1 MFAFL
6 PSLLSWKLSSGARQT
21 RVFAG
26 IAVVPS
32 YPGLAQWRPDSLSF
46 APRQQSPVR
55 ECGLLSGYFAMTID
69 KSLLLLLI
77 AGLGGCAVIT
87 RHTLDQQ
94 YGPAEPQRFDVPLT
108 PTRGFSYRGDV
119 QPILERRCVVCHACY
134 DAPCQ
139 LKLGAWEGVARGA
152 SDELVYDGG
161 RLQEA
166 APSRLFVD
174 AGKASE
180 WRTQG
185 FSPVL
190 NERAQAPAANLAASV
205 LYRAL
210 QLKHS
215 HPLPETAVL
224 PPTFD
229 FSLDRA
235 QQCPRIEEYDSFA
248 AANPLWG
255 MPFGLPA
262 VSDGE
267 FATLRTW
274 LEQGAPFEGL
284 PPLPAAVER
293 QVAEWERFFN
303 GDSRKERLVSRY
315 IYEHLFLAHLYFDG
329 DPQRHFFRLVRSR
342 TPPGKPIDPIAS
354 RRPYDDPGGERFHYR
369 LEREKESIVD
379 KTHMPYAL
387 GAKRL
392 ARWREL
398 FLQPAYPVGELPP
411 YSLAAGAN
419 PFVTFRDLP
428 VRARYQFMLDEAE
441 FTIMGFIKGPVC
453 RGQVALNVIEDRFW
467 VFFLANDGSGQAA
480 DEFLE
485 RESRFLELHTAR
497 GSDAGI
503 IGPWREYAKKEERY
517 LQDKSAHLGALS
529 GQRGRPGMS
538 WIWDGD
544 GNNPNAAL
552 TVFRHFDS
560 ASVVT
565 GLVGDVP
572 KTGWVI
578 GYPLLERI
586 HYLLVAGFDVYGNVG
601 HQLLSRLYMDFMR
614 MEGESNFLD
623 FLPLAQRPAV
633 RDDWYRGAS
642 DDVKKYVYGSLAHF
656 DIETGIRF
664 RSGDARREFF
674 GLLQQRLAPVAD
686 RRYELAGLGDA
697 ALQADLELLAAVRG
711 AALSWMPELV
721 ILRIEDGVRA
731 PRYVTL
737 LRNTGHSNVS
747 SLLREGRELLPE
759 ENTLTVA
766 RGFVGAY
773 PNAIYR
779 VRRSQISELARAI
792 GQLGSAD
799 DYRALADRFA
809 VRRSDPAFWQYSD
822 ELQATHLQLAPVTAG
837 LLDYNRLENR

>member
-1 MFAFL
+1 
-6 PSLLSWKLSSGARQT
+6 
-21 RVFAG
+21 
-26 IAVVPS
+26 
-32 YPGLAQWRPDSLSF
+32 
-46 APRQQSPVR
+46 
-55 ECGLLSGYFAMTID
+55 MTIN
-69 KSLLLLLI
+69 KTPLLLLI
-77 AGLGGCAVIT
+77 AVLSGCAAIA

-94 YGPAEPQRFDVPLT
+94 YGAADPQRFDAP
-108 PTRGFSYRGDV
+108 PAAARGLSYRADV
-119 QPILERRCVVCHACY
+119 QPILDRRCVVCHACY

-174 AGKASE
+174 AGTASA
-180 WRTQG
+180 WRAQG
-185 FSPVL
+185 FFPVL
-190 NERAQAPAANLAASV
+190 NERQQTPAANLAASV
-205 LYRAL
+205 FYRAL

-215 HPLPETAVL
+215 HPLPATAVL
-224 PPTFD
+224 PQTFD

-235 QQCPRIEEYDSFA
+235 QQCPRIEDYDSFA
-248 AANPLWG
+248 ASNPLWG
-255 MPFGLPA
+255 MPFGLPGL
-262 VSDGE
+262 SDVE

-274 LEQGAPFEGL
+274 LQQGAPFDGL
-284 PPLPAAVER
+284 PPLPATVER
-293 QVAEWERFFN
+293 QVADWERFLN
-303 GDSRKERLVSRY
+303 GDSLKERLVSRY
-315 IYEHLFLAHLYFDG
+315 IYEHLFLAHLYFDT
-329 DPQRHFFRLVRSR
+329 DPQHHFFRLIRSR
-342 TPPGKPIDPIAS
+342 TPPGEPSAVIAS
-354 RRPYDDPGGERFHYR
+354 RRPYDDPGSERFYYR
-369 LEREKESIVD
+369 LERERESIVD

-387 GAKRL
+387 GEKRM

-398 FLQPAYPVGELPP
+398 FLQPAYRVDALPP

-419 PFVTFRDLP
+419 PFLTFRDLP
-428 VRARYQFMLDEAE
+428 VRARYQFLLDEAE

-485 RESRFLELHTAR
+485 RESRFLELPSAA

-503 IGPWREYAKKEERY
+503 LKPWREYAKKEQQY
-517 LQDKSAHLGALS
+517 LRDKSLYLS
-529 GQRGRPGMS
+529 SQAEQRGLPGLQL
-538 WIWDGD
+538 IWDGE
-544 GNNPNAAL
+544 GGNPNAAL

-560 ASVVT
+560 ASVVR
-565 GLVGDVP
+565 GLVGEPP
-572 KTGWVI
+572 KTAWVI

-614 MEGESNFLD
+614 MEAEFNFLG
-623 FLPLAQRPAV
+623 FLPREQRTAV
-633 RDDWYRGAS
+633 RDYWYRGAS
-642 DDVKKYVYGSLAHF
+642 DEVREHVYGTLAWL
-656 DIETGIRF
+656 DVDSGIRF
-664 RSGDARREFF
+664 RSGDSRLEFL
-674 GLLQQRLAPVAD
+674 GLLRQRLAPVAD
-686 RRYELAGLGDA
+686 RRYDLAGLGDA
-697 ALQADLELLAAVRG
+697 ALQADLAALAGLRG
-711 AALSWMPELV
+711 AALSWLPEVAL
-721 ILRIEDGVRA
+721 LRIDDGERA
-731 PRYVTL
+731 PLYVTL

-779 VRRSQISELARAI
+779 VPRRQVRDLARAI
-792 GQLGSAD
+792 GELASED

-809 VRRSDPAFWQYSD
+809 VRRTDTAFWHYSD
-822 ELQATHLQLAPVTAG
+822 ELQATHLRLAPVTAG

>member
-1 MFAFL
+1 M
-6 PSLLSWKLSSGARQT
+6 PVWQSE
-21 RVFAG
+21 
-26 IAVVPS
+26 P
-32 YPGLAQWRPDSLSF
+32 RPDHIT
-46 APRQQSPVR
+46 
-55 ECGLLSGYFAMTID
+55 MIINKT
-69 KSLLLLLI
+69 LLLLLI
-77 AGLGGCAVIT
+77 AVLSGCATIS
-87 RHTLDQQ
+87 RHNLDQR
-94 YGPAEPQRFDVPLT
+94 YGPAEPQRFDMPRA
-108 PTRGFSYRGDV
+108 PTGGLSYRADV
-119 QPILERRCVVCHACY
+119 QPIVERRCVVCHACY

-139 LKLGAWEGVARGA
+139 LKLGAWEGIARGA

-161 RLQEA
+161 RLSEA

-180 WRTQG
+180 WRQQG
-185 FSPVL
+185 FFPVL
-190 NERAQAPAANLAASV
+190 NERGQTPAANLAASV
-205 LYRAL
+205 FYRAL

-224 PPTFD
+224 PATFD

-235 QQCPRIEEYDSFA
+235 QQCPRIEEYDAFA
-248 AANPLWG
+248 TANPLWG
-255 MPFGLPA
+255 MPFGLPGL
-262 VSDGE
+262 SDAE
-267 FATLRTW
+267 FATLRNW
-274 LEQGAPFEGL
+274 LQQGAPLEAL

-303 GDSRKERLVSRY
+303 GGSRKERLVSRY
-315 IYEHLFLAHLYFDG
+315 IYEHLFLAHLYFDS
-329 DPQRHFFRLVRSR
+329 DPQHHFFRLVRSR
-342 TPPGKPIDPIAS
+342 TPPGQAIEPIAS
-354 RRPYDDPGGERFHYR
+354 RRPYDDPGGEDFHYR
-369 LEREKESIVD
+369 LERERESIVD

-387 GAKRL
+387 G
-392 ARWREL
+392 E
-398 FLQPAYPVGELPP
+398 
-411 YSLAAGAN
+411 
-419 PFVTFRDLP
+419 RDLP

-453 RGQVALNVIEDRFW
+453 RGQVALNVIQDRFW

-485 RESRFLELHTAR
+485 RESRFLELPTAK

-503 IGPWREYAKKEERY
+503 IGPWREYAKKEEKY
-517 LQDKSAHLGALS
+517 LQDKSAYLAS
-529 GQRGRPGMS
+529 RSSERGRPDLK

-544 GNNPNAAL
+544 GSNPNAAL

-560 ASVVT
+560 ATVVK
-565 GLVGDVP
+565 GLLGEVP

-601 HQLLSRLYMDFMR
+601 HQLLSRLYMDFLR
-614 MEGESNFLD
+614 MEGEFNFLS
-623 FLPLAQRPAV
+623 FLPSEQRLAV
-633 RDDWYRGAS
+633 RDYWYRGAS
-642 DDVKKYVYGSLAHF
+642 DEVREHVYGSLARF
-656 DIETGIRF
+656 DVDSGISF

-674 GLLQQRLAPVAD
+674 GMLQQRLAQVAD
-686 RRYELAGLGDA
+686 RRYELAGVGDA
-697 ALQADLELLAAVRG
+697 ALQADLALLAGVRG
-711 AALSWMPELV
+711 PALSWMPELV
-721 ILRIEDGVRA
+721 ILRIEDGA
-731 PRYVTL
+731 HAARYLTL

-759 ENTLTVA
+759 ENTLSVA

-779 VRRSQISELARAI
+779 VQRPQIPELAHAI
-792 GQLGSAD
+792 GQLGSED
-799 DYRALADRFA
+799 DYRVLADRFA

-822 ELQATHLQLAPVTAG
+822 ELQATHLDLAPLTAG

>member
-1 MFAFL
+1 MRACGKQVLSPVPSADHRPWGWRIGDWIRYPSFL
-6 PSLLSWKLSSGARQT
+6 ARS
-21 RVFAG
+21 RPFAG
-26 IAVVPS
+26 AACCPENVAMILVRNLLPLL
-32 YPGLAQWRPDSLSF
+32 LA
-46 APRQQSPVR
+46 
-55 ECGLLSGYFAMTID
+55 LLSGCTVT
-69 KSLLLLLI
+69 S
-77 AGLGGCAVIT
+77 
-87 RHTLDQQ
+87 RHALDQR
-94 YGPAEPQRFDVPLT
+94 YGPADPQRFDVPRQ
-108 PTRGFSYRGDV
+108 PTGGLSYRADV

-139 LKLGAWEGVARGA
+139 LKLGAWEGIARGA

-161 RLQEA
+161 RLSEA

-180 WRTQG
+180 WRQQG
-185 FSPVL
+185 FFPVL
-190 NERAQAPAANLAASV
+190 NERGQTPAANLGASV
-205 LYRAL
+205 IYRAL

-224 PPTFD
+224 PATFD

-248 AANPLWG
+248 TANPLWG
-255 MPFGLPA
+255 MPFGLPGL
-262 VSDGE
+262 SDAE
-267 FATLRTW
+267 FATLRNW
-274 LEQGAPFEGL
+274 LQQGAPFEGL

-303 GDSRKERLVSRY
+303 GGSRKERLVSRY
-315 IYEHLFLAHLYFDG
+315 IYEHIFLAHLYFDG
-329 DPQRHFFRLVRSR
+329 DPQHHFFRLVRSR
-342 TPPGKPIDPIAS
+342 TPPGQAIEPIAS
-354 RRPYDDPGGERFHYR
+354 RRPYDDPGGEDFHYR
-369 LEREKESIVD
+369 LQRERESIVD

-387 GAKRL
+387 GEKRM

-398 FLQPAYPVGELPP
+398 FLQPDYPVDELPP

-453 RGQVALNVIEDRFW
+453 RGQVALNVIQDRFW

-485 RESRFLELHTAR
+485 RESRVLELPTAK

-503 IGPWREYAKKEERY
+503 IGPWREYAKKEEKY
-517 LQDKSAHLGALS
+517 LQDKSAYLAS
-529 GQRGRPGMS
+529 RSSQRGWPDLK

-544 GNNPNAAL
+544 GSNPNAAL

-560 ASVVT
+560 ATVVK
-565 GLVGDVP
+565 GLLGEVP

-601 HQLLSRLYMDFMR
+601 HQLLSRLYMDFLR
-614 MEGESNFLD
+614 MEGEFNFLS
-623 FLPLAQRPAV
+623 FLPSDQRLAV
-633 RDDWYRGAS
+633 RDYWYRGAS
-642 DDVKKYVYGSLAHF
+642 DEVRAHVYGSLARF
-656 DIETGIRF
+656 DVESGIPF

-674 GLLQQRLAPVAD
+674 GLLQQRVAPVAD
-686 RRYELAGLGDA
+686 RRHELAGVGDA
-697 ALQADLELLAAVRG
+697 TLQADLALLAAVRG
-711 AALSWMPELV
+711 PALSWLPELV
-721 ILRIEDGVRA
+721 ILRIEDGARA

-759 ENTLTVA
+759 ENTLSVA

-779 VRRSQISELARAI
+779 VQRPQIGELARAI
-792 GQLGSAD
+792 GQLGSEE
-799 DYRALADRFA
+799 DYRVLAGRFA
-809 VRRSDPAFWQYSD
+809 IRRSDPAFWQYSD
-822 ELQATHLQLAPVTAG
+822 ELQATHLKLAPLTAG